1 MKMKINVDKSLI
13 KAVKTGKVI
22 IGANRTVDAAENGSA
37 KMVVL
42 ASNCPA
48 DIKKKVQETNVP
60 VLEYEGTS
68 VNSGPY
74 AESRSRLQP
83 WQSLMQA
90 NQIYLQLQ
98 LEKKELQRLG

>member
-22 IGANRTVDAAENGSA
+22 LGANRTIDAAADGSA

-42 ASNCPA
+42 ASNCPEE
-48 DIKKKVQETNVP
+48 IKQKVQATNIP

-68 VNSGPY
+68 VELGPVCGKPFTI
-74 AESRSRLQP
+74 AAMAILDAGESDIL
-83 WQSLMQA
+83 A
-90 NQIYLQLQ
+90 ATV
-98 LEKKELQRLG
+98 

>member
-22 IGANRTVDAAENGSA
+22 LGANRTIYAAADGSA

-42 ASNCPA
+42 ASNCPE
-48 DIKKKVQETNVP
+48 DIKQKVQATNIP

-68 VNSGPY
+68 VELGPVCGKPFTI
-74 AESRSRLQP
+74 AAMAILDAGESDIL
-83 WQSLMQA
+83 A
-90 NQIYLQLQ
+90 ATV
-98 LEKKELQRLG
+98 

>member
-22 IGANRTVDAAENGSA
+22 LGANRTIDAAADGSA

-42 ASNCPA
+42 ASNCPE
-48 DIKKKVQETNVP
+48 DIKQKVQATNIP

-68 VNSGPY
+68 VELGPVCGKPFTI
-74 AESRSRLQP
+74 AAMAILDAGESDIL
-83 WQSLMQA
+83 A
-90 NQIYLQLQ
+90 ATV
-98 LEKKELQRLG
+98 

>member
-22 IGANRTVDAAENGSA
+22 VGANRTMDAAADGSA

-42 ASNCPA
+42 ASNCPEE
-48 DIKKKVQETNVP
+48 IKTKVQETNVP

-68 VNSGPY
+68 VELGPVCGKPFTI
-74 AESRSRLQP
+74 AAMAILDVGESDIL
-83 WQSLMQA
+83 A
-90 NQIYLQLQ
+90 ATV
-98 LEKKELQRLG
+98 

>member
-22 IGANRTVDAAENGSA
+22 IGANRTIEAATEGTA

-42 ASNCPA
+42 ASNCPE
-48 DIKKKVQETNVP
+48 DIKQKVQATNVP

-68 VNSGPY
+68 VELGPVCGKPFTI
-74 AESRSRLQP
+74 AAMAILDVGESDIL
-83 WQSLMQA
+83 A
-90 NQIYLQLQ
+90 ATV
-98 LEKKELQRLG
+98 